1 MRPRTFR
8 SIVACAILTIVLYWW
23 CLSQEN
29 QMFNNI
35 QYHFESASTEPEL
48 KGLKFIEADHP
59 YIRVYDSSVNNAL
72 KN

>member
-1 MRPRTFR
+1 
-8 SIVACAILTIVLYWW
+8 
-23 CLSQEN
+23 
-29 QMFNNI
+29 MFNNI